1 MARANSRHPPIIL
14 IPLSPAGLVI
24 SRSTLMAVAPGI
36 SDASEPTGENQYR
49 AGSSKSFMSMLPELV
64 INLFV
69 RRLNTG
75 RNRVAGDKNN
85 CLSLFDRY
93 DSSRSDGDCTHS
105 PTAGSVLRFNS
116 SANMARRGRL
126 ATCGADF
133 DGREGSAS
141 AILKVQPQASWLI

>member
-1 MARANSRHPPIIL
+1 
-14 IPLSPAGLVI
+14 
-24 SRSTLMAVAPGI
+24 MAVAPGI

-64 INLFV
+64 INL
-69 RRLNTG
+69 
-75 RNRVAGDKNN
+75 
-85 CLSLFDRY
+85 Y

-126 ATCGADF
+126 VRMDDKPHGDRLDALSKLPNLAAAWK
-133 DGREGSAS
+133 SAPGWS
-141 AILKVQPQASWLI
+141 AALFVNWRHAVALRYRKPVISYTPGIRLLDLSKISSLRI